1 MSQCPLCHAQ
11 VKDDFGLI
19 ECPGCGAQLIVHMD
33 GRLEYQG
40 ASEVDQREPEA
51 QKEASEVSKLFPPDR
66 AEPLE
71 IEVGDEAQAGYEPT
85 QMRSADL
92 VPPEKTGEGY
102 RMPEDDMYD
111 AARDYTSE
119 IANHSGDEPP
129 ELAEPLEPEK
139 EFLGAESEPE
149 PEPEQEAQPQ
159 DLYPDFDGQE
169 VPSQGAVYNSSDSP
183 ASPDMSDVAR
193 FGNSDISGGREGP
206 LRYNL
211 FIEGVD
217 TVDVREAFRE
227 AITDRKLMWDTD
239 QILRSLRN
247 GRVNIQNIAPT
258 KAYILI
264 TRLRGLPV
272 QVRWEQYAISQT

>member
-1 MSQCPLCHAQ
+1 M
-11 VKDDFGLI
+11 I
-19 ECPGCGAQLIVHMD
+19 ECPGCGAQLIAHMD
-33 GRLEYQG
+33 GHLEYQG
-40 ASEVDQREPEA
+40 AREAPEEEPREP
-51 QKEASEVSKLFPPDR
+51 SEVSKELPPDI
-66 AEPLE
+66 PVSLE
-71 IEVGDEAQAGYEPT
+71 FDFGEEAQAGNEPT
-85 QMRSADL
+85 QMRSEDL
-92 VPPEKTGEGY
+92 VPPEKMGTGY
-102 RMPEDDMYD
+102 RMPEDDIYD
-111 AARDYTSE
+111 AAQDES
-119 IANHSGDEPP
+119 NDDFSGEPSDP
-129 ELAEPLEPEK
+129 PEPEK
-139 EFLGAESEPE
+139 EFLGSDAEAPPE
-149 PEPEQEAQPQ
+149 
-159 DLYPDFDGQE
+159 DLYPDFDGKE
-169 VPSQGAVYNSSDSP
+169 APSQAAVYNSSDSP

-193 FGNSDISGGREGP
+193 FGNSDVSGGREGP

-227 AITDRKLMWDTD
+227 ALTDRKLMWDTD

>member
-1 MSQCPLCHAQ
+1 MSKCPLCHAQ

-40 ASEVDQREPEA
+40 AREAP
-51 QKEASEVSKLFPPDR
+51 QEVSQ
-66 AEPLE
+66 
-71 IEVGDEAQAGYEPT
+71 V
-85 QMRSADL
+85 
-92 VPPEKTGEGY
+92 VPPEKTGEGF

-111 AARDYTSE
+111 ASVSSE
-119 IANHSGDEPP
+119 EPP
-129 ELAEPLEPEK
+129 QADQPEK
-139 EFLGAESEPE
+139 EFLGSDSEPE
-149 PEPEQEAQPQ
+149 QGALPPEP
-159 DLYPDFDGQE
+159 YPDFDGQE
-169 VPSQGAVYNSSDSP
+169 ASSQGAVYNSSDSS

-217 TVDVREAFRE
+217 TVDIREAFRE

-247 GRVNIQNIAPT
+247 GQVNIQNIAPT